1 LFRIVVDTREQQEYA
16 FRSPTVRR
24 KLDVGD
30 YSVDTLEDRVTV
42 ERKTAEDFVHTV
54 IRDRDRFRKE
64 LLKLAE
70 YDRACV
76 VVEAGLDDLLSG
88 AYRSGA
94 HPSSVVG
101 AALSI
106 IVDHGIP
113 VYFCSDRQCARR
125 KEDVSVVAVGGK
137 RCMNNIPEELKTL
150 RQWVCYRVEERN
162 GVPTKIPYR
171 TDKAGRGNAKTNDPA
186 TWHTFEDVVE
196 AASKPRNRFDGIGC
210 VLSESDPYVFI
221 DLDHVVADGEIEPWA
236 REIIG
241 RVDSYTELSQSGTG
255 VHIIAKA
262 SKPGPRCRTHG
273 RPDFE
278 IYDNVRLVV
287 FTGKLWP
294 DAPVEIN
301 DAQQAI
307 NEIYFEVFGE
317 NPRNVPPKETAKNA
331 RPVGMSDPVLIEK
344 ALSASNGEKFSRLWH
359 GNIGDYNGD
368 ASAADM
374 ALCCMLAY
382 WTDKDPVRIDR
393 LFRESG
399 LMRDKWDERRG
410 EQTYGQITID
420 TAIGST
426 SKTYAGQAD
435 KRRARGQSRGHGAS
449 SDADAPHG
457 PDGEPMNDLGNARR
471 LVKKHGDAIRF
482 CHDAGK
488 WYCWDGRRWAKDE
501 TGEIV
506 RKAKCVVDDMLRQA
520 VALCKAAKSKSD
532 DDALEAAKS
541 FERHAVSSGNH
552 TRIKAMIAQAESEPS
567 IAILAADLDADHWA
581 FNCANGTID
590 LRTGKLRQHNRA
602 DLISKISEVN
612 YDPDARCP
620 MWEKF
625 IGEVFVSDDELVRFV
640 HQACGYTLTGDT
652 REQVFFILHGCGS
665 NGKSTFIT
673 VLRDILGDY
682 ETKTTT
688 DTLVEKNNSSNTND
702 VAALRGARLVSAI
715 ETSAG
720 KRLAEAL
727 VKELT
732 GQDAV
737 TARFLYQEFFTFVP
751 VFKLWLACNHVPVIQ
766 GQEEAIWR
774 RIKLIPFTVQF
785 RDADHPTGP
794 YKDKALSEK
803 LKSEHEGILA
813 WLVRG
818 CLDWQNGGLPTA
830 KAVQAATGKLQQDMD
845 VLGGFL
851 DECCVFTRNAQTPA
865 KDLYLAY
872 CQWAERNG
880 EKPLS
885 QRWFSLRLS
894 ERGTCENY
902 RTRSARYWHGIGLR
916 TDQTD
921 ETSEPE
927 SEPVTL
933 VTDVTL
939 FPKESHARAH
949 ARARAREGTYIE
961 HVSQASHASQ
971 DPKTETRTDGTECA
985 VPNSDGLDW
994 SNGVAF

>member
-1 LFRIVVDTREQQEYA
+1 META
-16 FRSPTVRR
+16 S
-24 KLDVGD
+24 
-30 YSVDTLEDRVTV
+30 YS
-42 ERKTAEDFVHTV
+42 H
-54 IRDRDRFRKE
+54 
-64 LLKLAE
+64 
-70 YDRACV
+70 
-76 VVEAGLDDLLSG
+76 
-88 AYRSGA
+88 
-94 HPSSVVG
+94 
-101 AALSI
+101 
-106 IVDHGIP
+106 
-113 VYFCSDRQCARR
+113 
-125 KEDVSVVAVGGK
+125 
-137 RCMNNIPEELKTL
+137 IPEELKSL
-150 RQWVCYRVEERN
+150 RQWVCYRIEERD
-162 GVPTKIPYR
+162 GTPTKIPYR
-171 TDKAGRGNAKTNDPA
+171 TDKAGRGNARTNNPG
-186 TWHTFEDVVE
+186 TWHTFDEVVE
-196 AASKPRNRFDGIGC
+196 AAAKPKNRFAGIGF

-221 DLDHVVADGEIEPWA
+221 DLDHVISEGAVEPWA
-236 REIIG
+236 AELVE
-241 RVDSYTELSQSGTG
+241 RVGSYTELSQSGSG
-255 VHIIAKA
+255 IHIIARA
-262 SKPGPRCRTHG
+262 NKPGPRCRTAKH
-273 RPDFE
+273 PKFE
-278 IYDNVRLVV
+278 IYADRRLVV
-287 FTGKLWP
+287 FTGKTLP
-294 DAPVEIN
+294 GTPNTIC
-301 DAQQAI
+301 DAQEAVA
-307 NEIYFEVFGE
+307 EVYRCVFGDNPE
-317 NPRNVPPKETAKNA
+317 NAPPRETVKNA
-331 RPVGMSDPVLIEK
+331 KPVGMSDPVLVEK
-344 ALSASNGEKFSRLWH
+344 ALSASNGEKFARLWH
-359 GNIGDYNGD
+359 GNTGEYNND

-382 WTDKDPVRIDR
+382 WTDKDPARMDR

-410 EQTYGQITID
+410 AQTYGQITIEAANAKTGKTCTD
-420 TAIGST
+420 HVGKRQ
-426 SKTYAGQAD
+426 SKSS
-435 KRRARGQSRGHGAS
+435 ARGSGSS

-471 LVKKHGDAIRF
+471 LVKKHGDTIRF

-501 TGEIV
+501 TSEIV
-506 RKAKCVVDDMLRQA
+506 RKAKCIVDDMLRQA
-520 VALCKAAKSKSD
+520 VALCKAAESKSD
-532 DDALEAAKS
+532 DVALEAAKS
-541 FERHAVSSGNH
+541 FERHSVSSGNH

-567 IAILAADLDADHWA
+567 IAILAAHLDTDHWA

-590 LRTGKLRQHNRA
+590 LRTGELRQHNRA

-620 MWEKF
+620 MWDKF
-625 IGEVFVSDDELVRFV
+625 IGEVFVNDDELVRFV

-737 TARFLYQEFFTFVP
+737 TARFLYQEFFTFLP

-785 RDADHPTGP
+785 RDANHPTGP
-794 YKDKALSEK
+794 YKDKTLSEK

-818 CLDWQNGGLPTA
+818 CLDWQNGGLPMA

-851 DECCVFTRNAQTPA
+851 DECCIFTRNAYTPA
-865 KDLYLAY
+865 KDLYSAY

-885 QRWFSLRLS
+885 QRWFGLRLS
-894 ERGTCENY
+894 ERGTCESFK
-902 RTRSARYWHGIGLR
+902 TRKGKSWRGIGLLSSYS
-916 TDQTD
+916 
-921 ETSEPE
+921 ETADDTED
-927 SEPVTL
+927 VNL
-933 VTDVTL
+933 VNHVAL
-939 FPKESHARAH
+939 FPKKSHACAGACAH
-949 ARARAREGTYIE
+949 ACEETFDE
-961 HVSQASHASQ
+961 LTSQGAHGSQ
-971 DPKTETRTDGTECA
+971 NQKDNETSTDGTECA